1 MWRSRLNI
9 NFFMTQE
16 KEYFIENFAML
27 LASGM
32 DIIEAL
38 DAIKGEVHSKSLKK
52 AISRLE
58 EDIVSGSTLWHALEA
73 TKFLPKQVV
82 SLVKT
87 GEGSGQLHESLSV
100 IVVQQEKNRAFRSKI
115 RSAMMYPV
123 FVLIL
128 ALVVGIGIA
137 WFILPRLANVFSQLN
152 LALPLVTRILM
163 DMGRYLGEHGQ
174 TVVPIF
180 IAGMLILFYF
190 IFVFK
195 YTKIIGQKL
204 LFIFPG
210 VKNLIKEVE
219 IARLGY
225 IMGTLLRSGLPI
237 IEALDSLSES
247 TPLYDYR
254 RIYVKFRNNINEG
267 HSFHECFA
275 MFPRFKKFIPI
286 PIQGLII
293 AGERSGKLA
302 ETFLNI
308 SSTYE
313 GKTELTTKNLSV
325 ILEPILLV
333 IVWLGVVAVALAVIL
348 PIYGLVG
355 GLNKP

>member
-1 MWRSRLNI
+1 MG
-9 NFFMTQE
+9 QE
-16 KEYFIENFAML
+16 KEYFVENLAML
-27 LASGM
+27 LSSGM
-32 DIIEAL
+32 DIIEAME
-38 DAIKGEVHSKSLKK
+38 AVKGEVHSRSLKK
-52 AISRLE
+52 IIVRLE
-58 EDIVSGSTLWHALEA
+58 EDIVSGSSLWQALQA
-73 TKFLPKQVV
+73 IKILPKHVI

-87 GEGSGQLHESLSV
+87 GEESGQLHKTLGV
-100 IVVQQEKNRAFRSKI
+100 IVVQQEKTRAFRSKI

-123 FVLIL
+123 FVLVL
-128 ALVVGIGIA
+128 AVVVGIGIA

-152 LALPLVTRILM
+152 LTLPLVTRILM
-163 DMGRYLGEHGQ
+163 GVGRYLGNHGQ

-180 IAGMLILFYF
+180 IAIMLILFYF
-190 IFVFK
+190 VFVFK
-195 YTKIIGQKL
+195 HTKVIGQKL

-225 IMGTLLRSGLPI
+225 IMGTLLQSGLPI
-237 IEALDSLSES
+237 VEALDSLSES

-254 RIYVKFRNNINEG
+254 RIYVKLRDNIDEG
-267 HSFHECFA
+267 RSFQECFA
-275 MFPRFKKFIPI
+275 MFPHFKKFIPI
-286 PIQGLII
+286 PIQGLIM

-308 SSTYE
+308 NSTFE

-355 GLNKP
+355 GLNK